1 VVLLCILS
9 SFLYAFYA
17 AFRYDADGGPIN
29 KLKSE
34 LSDDQIGYF
43 NTIQAIVEGIFLID
57 MMIEFVLEFHD
68 DATNTDVR
76 DISIISKRYLKN
88 EFLSD
93 FIPLIPFNWIGIF
106 KFKHSRIFFLVKCFR
121 LKETFAIL
129 DTAKIMKHVKRFYA
143 NKLNKIVDNPE
154 LAENIYIDQNKIMNI
169 IIISYLIKTIK
180 LVILIFLV
188 SYFLG
193 ICFYIFC
200 DITRD
205 TASVKAAHD
214 DFILKFEFKNKTNV

>member
-1 VVLLCILS
+1 LCILS
-9 SFLYAFYA
+9 SFLYAFSA
-17 AFRYDADGGPIN
+17 AFRYDVDGGPTN
-29 KLKSE
+29 KEKSGYT
-34 LSDDQIGYF
+34 DQHIRYF
-43 NTIQAIVEGIFLID
+43 DMAQSIIEGIFLID

-68 DATNTDVR
+68 DATNTNVR
-76 DISIISKRYLKN
+76 DISQISMRYLKN

-106 KFKHSRIFFLVKCFR
+106 KFNNSRVFFLVKCFR

-129 DTAKIMKHVKRFYA
+129 DTAKIMKHVKRFYG
-143 NKLNKIVDNPE
+143 NKLNEIVKDPE
-154 LAENIYIDQNKIMNI
+154 LAENIFIDQNKIMNI
-169 IIISYLIKTIK
+169 IMFSNLIKTIK

-200 DITRD
+200 DITRNFE
-205 TASVKAAHD
+205 SVKAAED
-214 DFILKFEFKNKTNV
+214 DFITKFEFKKKTSV

>member
-1 VVLLCILS
+1 
-9 SFLYAFYA
+9 
-17 AFRYDADGGPIN
+17 
-29 KLKSE
+29 
-34 LSDDQIGYF
+34 
-43 NTIQAIVEGIFLID
+43 
-57 MMIEFVLEFHD
+57 MMIEFVLEYHD
-68 DATNTDVR
+68 DATNTNVR
-76 DISIISKRYLKN
+76 DITQISMRYLKN

-106 KFKHSRIFFLVKCFR
+106 KFNNSRVFFLVKCFR

-129 DTAKIMKHVKRFYA
+129 DTAKIMKHVKRFYG
-143 NKLNKIVDNPE
+143 NKLNKVVEDPE
-154 LAENIYIDQNKIMNI
+154 LAENIFIDQNKIMNI

-200 DITRD
+200 DITRNFD
-205 TASVKAAHD
+205 SVRAAND
-214 DFILKFEFKNKTNV
+214 DFI

>member
-1 VVLLCILS
+1 
-9 SFLYAFYA
+9 LYAFFA
-17 AFRYDADGGPIN
+17 AFRYDVDGGPIN
-29 KLKSE
+29 FIKSE
-34 LSDDQIGYF
+34 LSDENIFYF
-43 NTIQAIVEGIFLID
+43 NLLQSIIEGIFLID

-68 DATNTDVR
+68 DATNTNVR
-76 DISIISKRYLKN
+76 DISQISIRYLKN

-106 KFKHSRIFFLVKCFR
+106 KFNNSRLFFLVKCFR
-121 LKETFAIL
+121 LKETFALL
-129 DTAKIMKHVKRFYA
+129 DTAKIMKHVKRFYG
-143 NKLNKIVDNPE
+143 NKLNKIVEDPL
-154 LAENIYIDQNKIMNI
+154 LAENIFIDQNKIMNI

-200 DITRD
+200 DITREFD
-205 TASVKAAHD
+205 SVKNSQD
-214 DFILKFEFKNKTNV
+214 DFISRFDFKKKTHL